1 MAKHTYMI
9 AGLSLA
15 QVTQVDAFLNG
26 AGETVVVAVAA
37 APAAVVVQPA
47 PPAPAMPGMPAAA
60 PPMPVA
66 VVAAAP
72 ALPVAAAP
80 AAPAAVSGARTVLMA
95 LSELTAKKGAAV
107 GKGLVQTYTNTYPD
121 GDPKKGSAKF
131 ADIHPAHAEAFIA
144 AADAMAAG

>member
-1 MAKHTYMI
+1 MAKQTYSI
-9 AGLSLA
+9 GGLDFDT
-15 QVTQVDAFLNG
+15 VVKVNAFLSG
-26 AGETVVVAVAA
+26 GVVAAASA
-37 APAAVVVQPA
+37 APAAPLAAPAAPVAQPA
-47 PPAPAMPGMPAAA
+47 PPMPGMPVAA
-60 PPMPVA
+60 PPMPTA
-66 VVAAAP
+66 VAAAP
-72 ALPVAAAP
+72 ALPVAAP
-80 AAPAAVSGARTVLMA
+80 AAPAAAPGARTILMA